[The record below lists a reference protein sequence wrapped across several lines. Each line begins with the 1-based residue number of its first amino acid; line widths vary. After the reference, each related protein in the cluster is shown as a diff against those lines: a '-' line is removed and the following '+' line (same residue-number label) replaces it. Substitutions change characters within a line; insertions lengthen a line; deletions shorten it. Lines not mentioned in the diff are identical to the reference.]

1 MILDGFKFSINF
13 FTQNYIKL
21 LSILLLPLMLEFMLS
36 ISISSLAFSDESI
49 AEGLRSASS
58 VIIQTWVQCIIVL
71 CLVNRQ
77 SPRAVSDLYIYS
89 LYKLPIVI
97 LITLILGIATV
108 LGLILFIIPGIYL
121 AIRFVFFIFEILLS
135 SKKNSE
141 ALQNAFQMTE
151 GRVFEIFI
159 YLLPLTIL
167 FLIFAIL
174 IFSFTDLLIIELL
187 FSYLWITFSFIY
199 IFYFYD
205 QIKTD
210 NYES

>member
-13 FTQNYIKL
+13 FKENFIKL
-21 LSILLLPLMLEFMLS
+21 LSILSLPLILEFIVS
-36 ISISSLAFSDESI
+36 IGISSLALSEESI
-49 AEGLRSASS
+49 ADGLRSVTG

-71 CLVNRQ
+71 CLVTQQ
-77 SPRAVSDLYIYS
+77 SPRTVSDLYIYS

-97 LITLILGIATV
+97 LITLVLGIATA
-108 LGLILFIIPGIYL
+108 LGLILLIIPGIYI
-121 AIRFVFFIFEILLS
+121 AIRFVFFIFEILHS
-135 SKKNSE
+135 PKKNSE
-141 ALQNAFQMTE
+141 ALLDAFQITE

-159 YLLPLTIL
+159 YLLPLTIV
-167 FLIFAIL
+167 FIIFAIL

-199 IFYFYD
+199 IYYFYD
-205 QIKTD
+205 QIKIN